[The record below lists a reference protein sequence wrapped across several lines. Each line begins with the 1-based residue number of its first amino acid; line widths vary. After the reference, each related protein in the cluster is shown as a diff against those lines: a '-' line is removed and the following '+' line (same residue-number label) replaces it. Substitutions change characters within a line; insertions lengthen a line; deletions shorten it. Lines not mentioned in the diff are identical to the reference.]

1 MEGNKEGANLKL
13 ATKCH
18 LLNTC
23 GGEGGSPT
31 VRNHPGTGKV
41 KISRVSFAG

>member
-23 GGEGGSPT
+23 GGEGG
-31 VRNHPGTGKV
+31 VQLLGIIQEQERL
-41 KISRVSFAG
+41 R